1 MTIVNETT
9 TPPCISSRRY
19 STTRT
24 CTIRLRDTKCRE
36 PSGHELTAKRAAAHR
51 KCAGC
56 PLMVDC
62 LYRAVVEMDV
72 SGFVACTT
80 ETDRHKMRAELG
92 IQVAQPA
99 FPFGGARVGG
109 GPLSHDAV
117 MMMRHAYP
125 KDTCGQLAERLDCST
140 STIKR
145 HMRRAR
151 EMKKD
156 AASGLSTVPSLPTI
170 DDVLDCFDGLESSQV
185 A

>member
-9 TPPCISSRRY
+9 TPSCISAPGVFNDENLHNPPAR
-19 STTRT
+19 
-24 CTIRLRDTKCRE
+24 
-36 PSGHELTAKRAAAHR
+36 HEVSLSEWERLTAKRATAHR
-51 KCAGC
+51 QCAGC
-56 PLMVDC
+56 PLMVEC

-80 ETDRHKMRAELG
+80 ESDRHKIRAELG

-99 FPFGGARVGG
+99 VVFGGARVGG
-109 GPLSHDAV
+109 GPLSHEAV

-151 EMKKD
+151 AMKKD
-156 AASGLSTVPSLPTI
+156 ADSTPQEVPALPTI
-170 DDVLDCFDGLESSQV
+170 EQVLDCFDALESSKV

>member
-9 TPPCISSRRY
+9 TPSCISAPGVF
-19 STTRT
+19 
-24 CTIRLRDTKCRE
+24 RDEQLHNPPAR
-36 PSGHELTAKRAAAHR
+36 HEVSFSEWEHVTAQRATAHR
-51 KCAGC
+51 QCAGC
-56 PLMVDC
+56 PLMVEC

-80 ETDRHKMRAELG
+80 ETDRAKIRAELG
-92 IQVAQPA
+92 IQVAQPTST
-99 FPFGGARVGG
+99 FGGARVGG

-151 EMKKD
+151 EMKKN
-156 AASGLSTVPSLPTI
+156 ATSAPLGVPALPTI
-170 DDVLDCFDGLESSQV
+170 DQVLDCFDALETSKV